1 MAQKTR
7 IGSDLL
13 GEKQIPSDALYDVQT
28 LRCLENF
35 NISHFH
41 LNEYPNYLKGLAI
54 TKMGAAEANHS
65 LGLITDEVYKAIM
78 AACREICE
86 GKHAEAFPI
95 DMIQGGAGTST
106 NMNANE
112 VIANVA

>member
-1 MAQKTR
+1 MSEKTR

-13 GEKQIPSDALYDVQT
+13 GEKQIPAEALYDVQT

-65 LGLITDEVYKAIM
+65 LGLITDEVYDAIM
-78 AACREICE
+78 TACREICE
-86 GKHAEAFPI
+86 GRHAEGHAHPRHLEAFRTAHLMAYLPL
-95 DMIQGGAGTST
+95 S
-106 NMNANE
+106 
-112 VIANVA
+112 